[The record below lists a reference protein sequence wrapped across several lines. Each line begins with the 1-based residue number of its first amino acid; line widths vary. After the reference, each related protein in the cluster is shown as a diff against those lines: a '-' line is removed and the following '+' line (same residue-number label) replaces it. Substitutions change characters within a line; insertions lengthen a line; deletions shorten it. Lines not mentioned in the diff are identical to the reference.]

1 MNEVI
6 SVSSIIIA
14 GVATIINI
22 IQVAKRYKELK
33 RTKDRKQI
41 YMANNKLKDANKILV
56 EIEKRNNGV
65 IRLDGEQKNELEQII
80 KQIDIKLNESSIE
93 KKKSC

>member
-80 KQIDIKLNESSIE
+80 KQIDIKLNESSTE

>member
-1 MNEVI
+1 MNDMI
-6 SVSSIIIA
+6 SVSSIIIV

-22 IQVAKRYKELK
+22 IQVVKRYKELK
-33 RTKDRKQI
+33 HTKDRKQI
-41 YMANNKLKDANKILV
+41 YMANNKLKDANKILA
-56 EIEKRNNGV
+56 EIEERNNGV